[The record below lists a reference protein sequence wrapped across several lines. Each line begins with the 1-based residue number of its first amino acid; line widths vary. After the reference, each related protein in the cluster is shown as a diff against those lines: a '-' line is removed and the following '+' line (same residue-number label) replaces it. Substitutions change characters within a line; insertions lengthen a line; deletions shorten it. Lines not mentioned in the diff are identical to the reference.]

1 MLRRRVRAIFW
12 IACLTL
18 AVAPAQASDHSARFN
33 YMLRCAGCHTE
44 SGEGLPHA
52 GIPQF
57 PGYIDAFA
65 GDDEGR
71 TYMMHVPGVVG
82 SSLSDAQI
90 AAVLNYVVK
99 NWGDLAAVAPF
110 TAEEVGVRRAK
121 PMPDVVAYRRK
132 LVKRLKAEGAKVA
145 DYPWP

>member
-1 MLRRRVRAIFW
+1 MARRPR
-12 IACLTL
+12 L
-18 AVAPAQASDHSARFN
+18 AALLGGGLALVAVSAQASDHSARFN

-44 SGEGLPHA
+44 TGEGLPHA

-65 GDDEGR
+65 ADDEGR

-99 NWGDLAAVAPF
+99 SWGDPSIVAPF
-110 TAEEVGVRRAK
+110 TAEEVTTRRAK
-121 PMPDVVAYRRK
+121 PVPDVVAYRRQ
-132 LVKRLKAEGAKVA
+132 LVTRLKAEGAKIA
-145 DYPWP
+145 EYPWP

>member
-1 MLRRRVRAIFW
+1 MARRRFQAAF
-12 IACLTL
+12 LTAGILL
-18 AVAPAQASDHSARFN
+18 AATAVQASDHSARFN
-33 YMLRCAGCHTE
+33 YMLKCAGCHTE

-71 TYMMHVPGVVG
+71 TYMMHVPGVMG
-82 SSLSDAQI
+82 ASLSDAQI
-90 AAVLNYVVK
+90 AEVLNYVV
-99 NWGDLAAVAPF
+99 NSWGDPSVVAPF
-110 TAEEVGVRRAK
+110 TAEEVGTRRAK
-121 PMPDVVAYRRK
+121 PVPDVVAYRRE
-132 LVKRLKAEGAKVA
+132 LVKRLKAQGAKVA